1 MKFIKM
7 YYIMKIWK
15 EFYIKKGDEKLI
27 DCITAINGYNLETL
41 EDVLYYFTGYQ
52 SFDQLEDFDEE
63 KDYWISLFYV

>member
-1 MKFIKM
+1 MDKLEKYVNYMIK
-7 YYIMKIWK
+7 ILGI
-15 EFYIKKGDEKLI
+15 DEKLI

-63 KDYWISLFYV
+63 KDY